1 MACKGKQKGRRIAL
15 VIISSLLFSQLAF
28 AEEIQSP
35 VQEIQSPVQEVLI
48 DNSYLTKAH
57 IQTNSK
63 IEAQT
68 IKIQKSFLVW
78 VTIRKGKDNPPTIN
92 TTR

>member
-1 MACKGKQKGRRIAL
+1 MKVSSRKFFTFMLLGSML
-15 VIISSLLFSQLAF
+15 ISPMVL

-35 VQEIQSPVQEVLI
+35 VQEVVV

-63 IEAQT
+63 TEIQT

-78 VTIRKGKDNPPTIN
+78 VTVRKGKDTTPASDN
-92 TTR
+92 TK

>member
-1 MACKGKQKGRRIAL
+1 MKVSSRKFFTFMLLGSMVFSPMAL
-15 VIISSLLFSQLAF
+15 

-35 VQEIQSPVQEVLI
+35 VQEVVV

-63 IEAQT
+63 TEIQT

-78 VTIRKGKDNPPTIN
+78 VTIRKGKDTTPTTDN
-92 TTR
+92 TK

>member
-1 MACKGKQKGRRIAL
+1 MKVSSRKFFTFMLLGSML
-15 VIISSLLFSQLAF
+15 ISPMVL

-35 VQEIQSPVQEVLI
+35 VQEVIV

-63 IEAQT
+63 TEIQT
-68 IKIQKSFLVW
+68 ITIKKSFLVW
-78 VTIRKGKDNPPTIN
+78 VTVRKGKDTVPASDN
-92 TTR
+92 TK

>member
-1 MACKGKQKGRRIAL
+1 MKVSSRKFFTFMLLGSML
-15 VIISSLLFSQLAF
+15 ISPMVL
-28 AEEIQSP
+28 AEE
-35 VQEIQSPVQEVLI
+35 VQSPVQEVVV

-63 IEAQT
+63 TEIQT

-78 VTIRKGKDNPPTIN
+78 VTVRKGKDTAPASDN
-92 TTR
+92 TK

>member
-1 MACKGKQKGRRIAL
+1 MKVSSRKFFTFMLLSSIL
-15 VIISSLLFSQLAF
+15 ISPMVL

-35 VQEIQSPVQEVLI
+35 VQEVVV

-63 IEAQT
+63 TEIQT
-68 IKIQKSFLVW
+68 IRIQKSFLVW
-78 VTIRKGKDNPPTIN
+78 VTIRKGKDTIPASDN
-92 TTR
+92 TK

>member
-1 MACKGKQKGRRIAL
+1 MKVSSRKFFTFMLLGSMLISPMAL
-15 VIISSLLFSQLAF
+15 

-35 VQEIQSPVQEVLI
+35 VQEVVV

-63 IEAQT
+63 TEIQT
-68 IKIQKSFLVW
+68 ITIKKSFLVW
-78 VTIRKGKDNPPTIN
+78 VTVRKGKDTAPASDN
-92 TTR
+92 TK

>member
-1 MACKGKQKGRRIAL
+1 MK
-15 VIISSLLFSQLAF
+15 VSSKKFFTVLLLSSMIFSPIAF
-28 AEEIQSP
+28 AEEIQS
-35 VQEIQSPVQEVLI
+35 SVQEVVV

-63 IEAQT
+63 TEIQT

-78 VTIRKGKDNPPTIN
+78 VTIRKGKDTAPASDN
-92 TTR
+92 TK

>member
-1 MACKGKQKGRRIAL
+1 MK
-15 VIISSLLFSQLAF
+15 ISSRKFFTFMLLGSMLISPMVL

-35 VQEIQSPVQEVLI
+35 VQEVVV

-63 IEAQT
+63 TEIQT

-78 VTIRKGKDNPPTIN
+78 VTIRKGKDTAPASDN
-92 TTR
+92 TK

>member
-1 MACKGKQKGRRIAL
+1 MACKGKKKGKRIAL
-15 VIISSLLFSQLAF
+15 AMISSLLLSQLAF
-28 AEEIQSP
+28 AEE
-35 VQEIQSPVQEVLI
+35 VQSPVQEVLI

-63 IEAQT
+63 TEIQT

-78 VTIRKGKDNPPTIN
+78 VTIRKGKDTAPALDN
-92 TTR
+92 TK

>member
-1 MACKGKQKGRRIAL
+1 MKVSSRKFFTFMLLGSML
-15 VIISSLLFSQLAF
+15 ISPMVL

-35 VQEIQSPVQEVLI
+35 VQEVVV

-63 IEAQT
+63 TEIQT

-78 VTIRKGKDNPPTIN
+78 VTIRKGKDTTPASDN
-92 TTR
+92 TK

>member
-1 MACKGKQKGRRIAL
+1 MKVSSRKFFTFMLLGSIL
-15 VIISSLLFSQLAF
+15 ISPMVL
-28 AEEIQSP
+28 AEEIH
-35 VQEIQSPVQEVLI
+35 SPVQEVVV

-63 IEAQT
+63 TEIQT

-78 VTIRKGKDNPPTIN
+78 VTVRKGKDTVPASDN
-92 TTR
+92 TK

>member
-1 MACKGKQKGRRIAL
+1 MK
-15 VIISSLLFSQLAF
+15 VSSKKFFTVLLLSSMIFSPMVF
-28 AEEIQSP
+28 AEEIQP
-35 VQEIQSPVQEVLI
+35 PVQEVVV

-63 IEAQT
+63 TEIQT

-78 VTIRKGKDNPPTIN
+78 VTVRKGIDTTPTSDNTK
-92 TTR
+92 

>member
-1 MACKGKQKGRRIAL
+1 MACKGKKKGKRIAL
-15 VIISSLLFSQLAF
+15 AMISCLLFSQLAF

-35 VQEIQSPVQEVLI
+35 VQEALI

-63 IEAQT
+63 TEIQT

-78 VTIRKGKDNPPTIN
+78 VTIRKGRDIAPAANN
-92 TTR
+92 TK

>member
-1 MACKGKQKGRRIAL
+1 MKVSNKKFFVVL
-15 VIISSLLFSQLAF
+15 LLSSIIFSPIAF

-35 VQEIQSPVQEVLI
+35 VQEVVV

-63 IEAQT
+63 TEIQT
-68 IKIQKSFLVW
+68 ITIKKSFLVW
-78 VTIRKGKDNPPTIN
+78 VTVRKGKDTAPASDN
-92 TTR
+92 TK

>member
-1 MACKGKQKGRRIAL
+1 MK
-15 VIISSLLFSQLAF
+15 VSSKKFFTVLLLSSMIFSSIAF

-35 VQEIQSPVQEVLI
+35 VQEVVV

-63 IEAQT
+63 TEIQT

-78 VTIRKGKDNPPTIN
+78 VTVRKGKDTAPASDSTK
-92 TTR
+92 

>member
-1 MACKGKQKGRRIAL
+1 MLLGSML
-15 VIISSLLFSQLAF
+15 ISPMVL

-35 VQEIQSPVQEVLI
+35 VQEVVV

-63 IEAQT
+63 TEIQT

-78 VTIRKGKDNPPTIN
+78 VTIRKGKDTAPALDN
-92 TTR
+92 TK

>member
-1 MACKGKQKGRRIAL
+1 MKVSSRKFFTFMLLGSML
-15 VIISSLLFSQLAF
+15 ISPMVL

-35 VQEIQSPVQEVLI
+35 VQEVVV

-63 IEAQT
+63 TEIQT
-68 IKIQKSFLVW
+68 ITIKKSFLVW
-78 VTIRKGKDNPPTIN
+78 VTIRKGKDTAPASDN
-92 TTR
+92 TK

>member
-1 MACKGKQKGRRIAL
+1 MKVSSRKFFTFMLLGSML
-15 VIISSLLFSQLAF
+15 ISPMVL

-35 VQEIQSPVQEVLI
+35 VQEVIV

-63 IEAQT
+63 TEIQT

-78 VTIRKGKDNPPTIN
+78 VTIRKGKDTAPALDN
-92 TTR
+92 TK

>member
-1 MACKGKQKGRRIAL
+1 MK
-15 VIISSLLFSQLAF
+15 VSSKKFFIVLLLSSMIFSPIAF

-35 VQEIQSPVQEVLI
+35 VQKVVV

-63 IEAQT
+63 TEIQT

-78 VTIRKGKDNPPTIN
+78 VTIRKSKDTALTSDN
-92 TTR
+92 TK